1 MSSRPVPETAST
13 AAAEV
18 LAHRGGPLL
27 VLGGPGT
34 GKTTLAV
41 DLVATRINEGLDPS
55 QTLLMAASRRGAVAL
70 RDRVAAQVGRTIRE
84 PLART
89 AHSFAF
95 GLLRRDAAVRAAPAP
110 RLLSGAEQELMIA
123 EMLAGSTH
131 RWPDELRKA
140 MTTRHGAASLRDL
153 LLRAFERD
161 LDPAGLSALGR
172 THGREAWVSAGVFGA
187 EYEAVTALAHPSA
200 LDPAELVR
208 SAVDLLRD
216 DRALL
221 EAERRGRTLI
231 VVDDID
237 EADPAMLD
245 LLELLAGGGGTLVA
259 TSDPDST
266 VFGFRGADPQA
277 VRSFTD
283 RFTAMDGSPARH
295 VVLSVGH
302 RLPAPVLEV
311 TDRVARRIGGPST
324 WRRLTST
331 SRPGF
336 ASVDVLAG
344 AGDEMAHVAAFLRR
358 RHLDDDVPWAQMA
371 VVLRSSRDLSSV
383 RRALARRG
391 VPVQQRRDEVAL
403 WQQPPVRAMLDLLAL
418 AAQPEQ
424 AGADTVADLLLGP
437 LGGLDPAGMVTL
449 QRRLLASGAVA
460 GAEAAQHA
468 VRSAVLDGA
477 PMPGRVSEPAVDALR
492 ETVSA
497 ARQALVRGDAVES
510 VLWAVW
516 QSVGVAQRWR
526 RAALDG
532 RDDGAAADRDL
543 DAVVALFDAA
553 AAFTDRLPGA
563 GPQAFLDH
571 VRAQQIPGA
580 GWAVSPLVTDAVSVM
595 TAHSAK
601 GGEWDTV
608 AVCRV
613 QEDLWPDV
621 RRRHT
626 LLGTDDLVAILD
638 TGRVPTPA
646 EQASALLAA
655 ERRLFHVAV
664 SRSRAALLVTAVDDG
679 ESRPSRFVDE
689 LQPDGAAMAPVAAS
703 PVPTLPT
710 LVAELRAAVCD
721 LDRPDIDRRE
731 AARLLAELWVAGVR
745 GATPD
750 DWYGMADTTD
760 AAGLFSPGEVRLSP
774 SQVDGYL
781 RCPLRWVLQRAGG
794 ENGAVLRR
802 TIGTL
807 VHQLAAEA
815 ATGSWSSDQ
824 VWARFDELWQTVDA
838 GRGWVARRERDRV
851 AEMVQRLVDWLERND
866 RVCLGVEVEVST
878 ELAGAQLTGRLDRV
892 ERAAD
897 GSVVVVDFK
906 TSASPPSNAE
916 ASRDAQLGIY
926 QWAVESGAVPLGTP
940 GDEPAGEG
948 QQSGQSGGGMLVH
961 LGVRNRG
968 AVREQ
973 LQPALSESEDPRW
986 PVSLVEQVVQ
996 GATRS
1001 QFAAFVNPGCATCP
1015 VRASCPAHPEGGR
1028 VVP

>member
-1 MSSRPVPETAST
+1 M
-13 AAAEV
+13 
-18 LAHRGGPLL
+18 
-27 VLGGPGT
+27 LGGPGT

-41 DLVATRINEGLDPS
+41 DLVAARIHEGLDPS
-55 QTLLMAASRRGAVAL
+55 ETLLMAASRRGAVAL
-70 RDRVAAQVGRTIRE
+70 RDRVAARVGRTIRE

-95 GLLRRDAAVRAAPAP
+95 GLLRREAAGRADAPP
-110 RLLSGAEQELMIA
+110 RLLGGAEQELMIA

-131 RWPDELRKA
+131 RWPDDLREA

-161 LDPAGLSALGR
+161 RDPAGLSALGR
-172 THGREAWVSAGVFGA
+172 AHRRDAWVSAGAFGA

-208 SAVDLLRD
+208 SAVDLLRA
-216 DRALL
+216 DRGLL
-221 EAERRGRTLI
+221 EAERRARSLV

-245 LLELLAGGGGTLVA
+245 LLELLVGGGGTFVA

-277 VRSFTD
+277 VRTFTD
-283 RFTAMDGSPARH
+283 RFAAADGSPARR

-302 RLPAPVLEV
+302 RLPAPVLDV
-311 TDRVARRIGGPST
+311 SARVAQRIGGSSP
-324 WRRLTST
+324 WRGLAPAGRKGVAT
-331 SRPGF
+331 
-336 ASVDVLAG
+336 VDVLAG
-344 AGDEMAHVAAFLRR
+344 SGDEIAHVAAFLRR
-358 RHLDDDVPWAQMA
+358 RHLDDGVPWAEMA

-383 RRALARRG
+383 RRALGRLG

-418 AAQPEQ
+418 VADPER
-424 AGADTVADLLLGP
+424 ASADTVQDLLLGP
-437 LGGLDPAGMVTL
+437 LGGLDPAGLVTL
-449 QRRLLASGAVA
+449 QRRLLSSGEVA
-460 GAEAAQHA
+460 GAEAARDA
-468 VRSAVLDGA
+468 VRAAVLAEA
-477 PMPGRVSEPAVDALR
+477 PLPAGVRDPGVDALR
-492 ETVSA
+492 HTVSA
-497 ARQALVRGDAVES
+497 GRQALLDGEPVES
-510 VLWAVW
+510 VLWALW
-516 QSVGVAQRWR
+516 RSVGVAQRWR
-526 RAALDG
+526 QAALGG

-563 GPQAFLDH
+563 GPEAFLDH
-571 VRAQQIPGA
+571 VRAQQIPSG
-580 GWAVSPLVTDAVSVM
+580 GWAVAPLVTDAVPVM
-595 TAHSAK
+595 TAHAAK
-601 GGEWDTV
+601 GGEWDSV

-626 LLGTDDLVAILD
+626 LLGTDDLVALLD
-638 TGRVPTPA
+638 TGSVPTA
-646 EQASALLAA
+646 VEQASSLLAA

-664 SRSRAALLVTAVDDG
+664 SRARAALLVTAVDDG

-689 LQPDGAAMAPVAAS
+689 LRPDGAESVPGVPAS
-703 PVPTLPT
+703 VPTLPMI
-710 LVAELRAAVCD
+710 VAELRAVVCD
-721 LDRPDIDRRE
+721 LDRPAADRRE
-731 AARLLAELWVAGVR
+731 AARLLAQLSVAHVR
-745 GATPD
+745 GADPD
-750 DWYGMADTTD
+750 EWYGLAGTTE
-760 AAGLFSPGEVRLSP
+760 ASGLFPPGEVQLSP

-794 ENGAVLRR
+794 DNGALLRR
-802 TIGTL
+802 TTGTL

-815 ATGSWSSDQ
+815 ATGRWSAEQ
-824 VWARFDELWQTVDA
+824 VWTRFDELWQTVDA

-851 AEMVQRLVDWLERND
+851 ADMVQRLVDWLERND
-866 RVCLGVEVEVST
+866 RECLGVEVDVT
-878 ELAGAQLTGRLDRV
+878 ADIAGARVRGRLDRV

-916 ASRDAQLGIY
+916 AQRDAQLGIY
-926 QWAVESGAVPLGTP
+926 QWAVETGSVPLGESE
-940 GDEPAGEG
+940 DEPVDDGRPRP
-948 QQSGQSGGGMLVH
+948 QSGGGVLVQ
-961 LGVRNRG
+961 LGVSSRG
-968 AVREQ
+968 AAREQ
-973 LQPALSESEDPRW
+973 PQPALSASDDPRW
-986 PVSLVEQVVQ
+986 PVRLVEQVVD
-996 GATRS
+996 GATGSR
-1001 QFAAFVNPGCATCP
+1001 FAAFVNPGCTTCP

>member
-1 MSSRPVPETAST
+1 MASSPAPVTAS
-13 AAAEV
+13 AVDEV
-18 LAHRGGPLL
+18 LAHRHGPLL

-41 DLVATRINEGLDPS
+41 DLVAARIHEGLDPS
-55 QTLLMAASRRGAVAL
+55 QTLLMGASRRGVLSL
-70 RDRVAAQVGRTIRE
+70 RDRVAARVGRTIRE

-95 GLLRRDAAVRAAPAP
+95 GLLRREAAARAGPAP
-110 RLLSGAEQELMIA
+110 RLLGGAEQELMIA
-123 EMLAGSTH
+123 EMLAGSAH
-131 RWPDELRKA
+131 VWPDDLREA

-172 THGREAWVSAGVFGA
+172 AHGRAAWVSAGVFGA
-187 EYEAVTALAHPSA
+187 EYQAVTGLAHPAA

-208 SAVDLLRD
+208 SAVDLLSD

-221 EAERRGRTLI
+221 EAERRSRSLI

-277 VRSFTD
+277 VRRFTD
-283 RFTAMDGSPARH
+283 RFTAADGAPARQ
-295 VVLSVGH
+295 VVLEVGR
-302 RLPAPVLEV
+302 RLPAPVLDV
-311 TDRVARRIGGPST
+311 TARVAQRIGGPSS
-324 WRRLTST
+324 WRRLTPT
-331 SRPGF
+331 TWDGV

-358 RHLDDDVPWAQMA
+358 RHLDHDVPWAQMA
-371 VVLRSSRDLSSV
+371 VVLRSSRDLSPV
-383 RRALARRG
+383 RRALARQG

-403 WQQPPVRAMLDLLAL
+403 WQQPPVRAMLDLLVL
-418 AAQPEQ
+418 VAQPDQ
-424 AGADTVADLLLGP
+424 AAADGVLDLLLGP
-437 LGGLDPAGMVTL
+437 LGGLDPAGMVTV
-449 QRRLLASGAVA
+449 QRQLLSTGEVA
-460 GAEAAQHA
+460 GVEAVQQA
-468 VRSAVLDGA
+468 VRSAVLDEA
-477 PMPGRVSEPAVDALR
+477 ALPGQVTHPAVEALR
-492 ETVSA
+492 ETVA
-497 ARQALVRGDAVES
+497 AGRAALARGEAVEG
-510 VLWAVW
+510 VLWVLW

-526 RAALDG
+526 QAALEG

-580 GWAVSPLVTDAVSVM
+580 GWAVSPLVADAVSVM
-595 TAHSAK
+595 TAHAAK

-613 QEDLWPDV
+613 HEDLWPDV

-626 LLGTDDLVAILD
+626 LLGTDDLVALLD
-638 TGRVPTPA
+638 TGRVPAPA

-655 ERRLFHVAV
+655 ERRLFYVAV
-664 SRSRAALLVTAVDDG
+664 SRARSALLVTAVDDG

-689 LQPDGAAMAPVAAS
+689 LRPEAAEMLPVAAS
-703 PVPTLPT
+703 AVPTLPV

-721 LDRPDIDRRE
+721 LDRSDADRRE
-731 AARLLAELWVAGVR
+731 AARLLAQLAAAGVR

-750 DWYGMADTTD
+750 DWYGLAGPTD
-760 AAGLFSPGEVRLSP
+760 ASGLFSPGEVQLSP

-781 RCPLRWVLQRAGG
+781 RCPLRWVLQRSGG
-794 ENGAVLRR
+794 DNGAVLRR
-802 TIGTL
+802 TVGTL

-815 ATGSWSSDQ
+815 ATGDWSAEQ
-824 VWARFDELWQTVDA
+824 VWARFEELWQTVDA

-851 AEMVQRLVDWLERND
+851 AEMVERLVDWLERND
-866 RVCLGVEVEVST
+866 RECLGVEVEVST
-878 ELAGAQLTGRLDRV
+878 ELAGAQLRGRLDRV
-892 ERAAD
+892 DRAAD
-897 GSVVVVDFK
+897 GTVVVVDFK
-906 TSASPPSNAE
+906 TSTTPPSNAE

-926 QWAVESGAVPLGTP
+926 QWAVESGAVPLGSS
-940 GDEPAGEG
+940 GDEPAEGGEP
-948 QQSGQSGGGMLVH
+948 SVRSGGGVLVH
-961 LGVRNRG
+961 LGVRSRG
-968 AVREQ
+968 TAREQ
-973 LQPALSESEDPRW
+973 GQPALSDSDDPRW
-986 PVSLVEQVVQ
+986 PVGLVQQVVD
-996 GATRS
+996 GVTRS
-1001 QFAAFVNPGCATCP
+1001 QFAAFVNPGCTTCP